1 MPMFRH
7 SGQPWRRLCECASTS
22 AARQSFVL
30 HEATPRA
37 CVCTHELFFPQVLRR
52 AFGLG
57 LTVDRCQA
65 SACRCLLWCG
75 PSHQPF
81 SELHVSVASP
91 KTQSLSHNLLCM
103 MSAAARAPAD
113 QTSRSWAEPAHTN
126 SGRSAQSPWPDRASL
141 KHASELLFL

>member
-37 CVCTHELFFPQVLRR
+37 CVCTHELFSPSVE
-52 AFGLG
+52 
-57 LTVDRCQA
+57 
-65 SACRCLLWCG
+65 ACLWTWAHSG
-75 PSHQPF
+75 
-81 SELHVSVASP
+81 
-91 KTQSLSHNLLCM
+91 SLSSESLPLSFVVWAIPPAIQRVACVSCEPQNPELTHNLLCM
-103 MSAAARAPAD
+103 MSAAARIPAD